1 MKKLFIVFGKGS
13 EEMQYLISGMK
24 ELIAHDNNQ
33 IVFPSS
39 HLEHEVLEETLESI
53 RKIGDHNNNNNV
65 VVYAGDNMD
74 LLKANMPCACFSL
87 TDLKDALAGVMDNND
102 TPLAKLMVKKMLK
115 GALMELMNGDEE

>member
-53 RKIGDHNNNNNV
+53 RKIGHRSNKDNV
-65 VVYAGDNMD
+65 VIYAGDNMS

-87 TDLKDALAGVMDNND
+87 TDLKDSLFGAMDNNS
-102 TPLAKLMVKKMLK
+102 TPLAKSLVKTMLK
-115 GALMELMNGDEE
+115 GALLALMNDEE